1 MYYYTYNTHI
11 LAAAGIVGIL
21 VIAVVLTAL
30 LAVLVL
36 PKHKDGKLPAF
47 FQLLF
52 DAFTPKTLLLEKIL
66 QVLNVF
72 FSLVAVLLGLVLIF
86 QGLFANTTLLM
97 MGLLLLLLG
106 PLLCRVGYEL
116 ILLRIMQVKA
126 TREIN
131 RKLSFLVPEGAAQ
144 AAEEEDLP
152 KEPEAEA
159 PAAKTLLVPTALPA
173 ERGIRKRLGSARCAG
188 GRTKKTSH
196 KKNQRTRMGTLI
208 FSILYR
214 IQDTKTRP
222 GPKAR
227 SCFYALFQKMG
238 VF

>member
-86 QGLFANTTLLM
+86 QGLFTNTTLLM

-144 AAEEEDLP
+144 AAEEDPHRTSSCPLP
-152 KEPEAEA
+152 FLRNVVSGSAGE
-159 PAAKTLLVPTALPA
+159 VPGVRAGA
-173 ERGIRKRLGSARCAG
+173 RKRRVIRK
-188 GRTKKTSH
+188 TSVL
-196 KKNQRTRMGTLI
+196 RWVR
-208 FSILYR
+208 
-214 IQDTKTRP
+214 
-222 GPKAR
+222 
-227 SCFYALFQKMG
+227 
-238 VF
+238 

>member
-1 MYYYTYNTHI
+1 MYYYNTYNTHI

-144 AAEEEDLP
+144 AAEEEDLREEP
-152 KEPEAEA
+152 EKEP
-159 PAAKTLLVPTALPA
+159 PPNLLVPTALPA
-173 ERGIRKRLGSARCAG
+173 ERGIRKRWGSARCAG